1 MAKLDGTNGL
11 IQQYDY
17 QVLTT
22 GFSYTF
28 ASGTQTLII
37 NPAGTLATGTI
48 TMPAAPA
55 DGMVIWITTTK
66 QIVALTVNGNTGQ
79 TLTSGVTSLAPNQSV
94 AYLYRSSNTTWYPFE
109 TQMAQGNGPA
119 FSAYQSTQQSTLTAN
134 VATLLVF
141 QTEEFDTNGC
151 FNNTASTV
159 TLNGISAPAYSFA
172 PNVAG
177 YYQVSGSAAVA
188 ASVATIIIYLYK
200 NGSSFKRFINT
211 NTATITQGGGSALV
225 YLNGTSDYIQLYMA
239 QGANQQLVNAADQV
253 YFQAAMVRSA

>member
-119 FSAYQSTQQSTLTAN
+119 FSATMNANQTVSLST
-134 VATLLVF
+134 ATKLQF
-141 QTEEFDTNGC
+141 NTELFDTN
-151 FNNTASTV
+151 NNYDPTTNYRF
-159 TLNGISAPAYSFA
+159 TPT
-172 PNVAG
+172 VAG
-177 YYQVSGSAAVA
+177 YYQINAGAYASA
-188 ASVATIIIYLYK
+188 STITQLNFFIYK
-200 NGSSFKRFINT
+200 NGST
-211 NTATITQGGGSALV
+211 NTSSITRWASVSDVVGNVSNLIYMNGSTDYLEIYGQIYGSGTATFSTSSNANWFSGVLV
-225 YLNGTSDYIQLYMA
+225 RTA
-239 QGANQQLVNAADQV
+239 
-253 YFQAAMVRSA
+253 

>member
-22 GFSYTF
+22 AFSYTF
-28 ASGTQTLII
+28 AAGTQTLII

-48 TMPAAPA
+48 TMPPAPA

-66 QIVALTVNGNTGQ
+66 QIVALTINGNTGQ
-79 TLTSGVTSLAPNQSV
+79 TLTSGVTSLAPNQAV

-119 FSAYQSTQQSTLTAN
+119 FSVYRSSTQSFSSATWTKIQYNTENYDTAN
-134 VATLLVF
+134 CY
-141 QTEEFDTNGC
+141 DNSTNHR
-151 FNNTASTV
+151 FT
-159 TLNGISAPAYSFA
+159 

-177 YYQVSGSAAVA
+177 YYIFMVSVNLGGSSNPTTCGVGLFKNGTQYRYGPVNYFTWTVSGSMVGTYGA
-188 ASVATIIIYLYK
+188 YM
-200 NGSSFKRFINT
+200 NGT
-211 NTATITQGGGSALV
+211 TDYVEGVV
-225 YLNGTSDYIQLYMA
+225 YSNGTSPS
-239 QGANQQLVNAADQV
+239 ANGDSSQSVFEGYLVRTA
-253 YFQAAMVRSA
+253 

>member
-28 ASGTQTLII
+28 ASGTQTLVA

-55 DGMVIWITTTK
+55 DGMVIWITTTQ

-79 TLTSGVTSLAPNQSV
+79 TVVSKVTSLAPNQAV

-119 FSAYQSTQQSTLTAN
+119 FSAYQSTQQASLTAN
-134 VATLLVF
+134 VNTLVQF
-141 QTEEFDTNGC
+141 QTKEWDTGTC
-151 FNNTASTV
+151 FNNTGSTV
-159 TLNGISAPAYSFA
+159 TLNGVSAPQYSFA
-172 PNVAG
+172 PNIAG
-177 YYQVSGSAAVA
+177 YYQISGSVGVA
-188 ASVATIIIYLYK
+188 SSVAYILVFLYK
-200 NGSSFKRFINT
+200 NGSSFKRLFNT
-211 NTATITQGGGSALV
+211 STATVTQAGGSALV
-225 YLNGTSDYIQLYMA
+225 YLNGTSDYVQLYVQ
-239 QGANQQLVNAADQV
+239 QGANQQLVNTNDIT
-253 YFQAAMVRSA
+253 YFQAALVRSA

>member
-17 QVLTT
+17 QTPTT

-28 ASGTQTLII
+28 ASGTQTLIM

-55 DGMVIWITTTK
+55 DGMVIWVTTTQ

-79 TLTSGVTSLAPNQSV
+79 TVVSKVTSLAPNQAV
-94 AYLYRSSNTTWYPFE
+94 AYLYRASNTTWYPFE

-119 FSAYQSTQQSTLTAN
+119 FSATRTAAQSISA
-134 VATLLVF
+134 ATWTKVQF
-141 QTEEFDTNGC
+141 STEEFDTANC
-151 FNNTASTV
+151 YDPTTNYRFT
-159 TLNGISAPAYSFA
+159 

-177 YYQVSGSAAVA
+177 YYLIISTVETNSSSSGGIA
-188 ASVATIIIYLYK
+188 IYK
-200 NGSSFKRFINT
+200 NGSTYRRMYYSNPGMG
-211 NTATITQGGGSALV
+211 ATGTISTTI
-225 YLNGTSDYIQLYMA
+225 YMNGTTDYVESYVYVNSASSLYTSSSDYEFSGCLI
-239 QGANQQLVNAADQV
+239 
-253 YFQAAMVRSA
+253 RSA